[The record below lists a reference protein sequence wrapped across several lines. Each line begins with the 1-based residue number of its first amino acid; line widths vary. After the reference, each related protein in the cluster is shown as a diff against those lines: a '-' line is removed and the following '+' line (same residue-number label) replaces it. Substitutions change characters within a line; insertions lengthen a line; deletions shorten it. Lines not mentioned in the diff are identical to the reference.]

1 MRNRWECYGWDCG
14 HCFHRAVGILFIGLF
29 LAELDI
35 IMGQSLVL
43 EILGDDAVDLSFG
56 NIMGKAL
63 QSLE

>member
-1 MRNRWECYGWDCG
+1 MGG
-14 HCFHRAVGILFIGLF
+14 TVGIVFIGLLASF
-29 LAELDI
+29 LQDYFWLNGDI

-56 NIMGKAL
+56 SVLGKAL

>member
-1 MRNRWECYGWDCG
+1 MGG
-14 HCFHRAVGILFIGLF
+14 TVGIIFIGLLASF
-29 LAELDI
+29 LQDYFWLNWDI

-56 NIMGKAL
+56 SVVGKAL

>member
-1 MRNRWECYGWDCG
+1 M
-14 HCFHRAVGILFIGLF
+14 GIVFIGLLASF
-29 LAELDI
+29 LQDYFWLNRDI

-56 NIMGKAL
+56 SVLGKAL